1 MIHRSLWLVLVF
13 TVVMLSSATVA
24 RAADRQRVLFED
36 EFAGKLGDGWSWVY
50 EDPPNWRVV
59 AGKFQIRPTG
69 GSSWM
74 KNRDGRN
81 YLVRTPPEVQG
92 GELAV
97 EVFVENRPTQPYE
110 HAGLMWYYDDDH
122 YVTLNKEQIDGK
134 PTVLWVV
141 EKAGI
146 PQPPFGDTPYQNDGI
161 WLRSAGARHP
171 DHRRVPY
178 DGAGT
183 VAHGRQP
190 GVAGPWPRENLP
202 TRRLRSEERPGP
214 LGYLQPFPR
223 CPIGEVI
230 KRAGLDISRL
240 LFGTGP
246 SPRQVFFYYRGTRL
260 YAARKGPYKA
270 HFVTQSAYGPDKP
283 VKHDPPLL
291 YHLGH
296 DPSERF
302 DIATAHPDVLRDIA
316 EEVERH
322 QATVVPARSQLE
334 ETVIQQ
340 ER

>member
-1 MIHRSLWLVLVF
+1 M
-13 TVVMLSSATVA
+13 
-24 RAADRQRVLFED
+24 
-36 EFAGKLGDGWSWVY
+36 
-50 EDPPNWRVV
+50 
-59 AGKFQIRPTG
+59 
-69 GSSWM
+69 
-74 KNRDGRN
+74 
-81 YLVRTPPEVQG
+81 
-92 GELAV
+92 
-97 EVFVENRPTQPYE
+97 
-110 HAGLMWYYDDDH
+110 
-122 YVTLNKEQIDGK
+122 
-134 PTVLWVV
+134 
-141 EKAGI
+141 
-146 PQPPFGDTPYQNDGI
+146 
-161 WLRSAGARHP
+161 
-171 DHRRVPY
+171 
-178 DGAGT
+178 
-183 VAHGRQP
+183 
-190 GVAGPWPRENLP
+190 
-202 TRRLRSEERPGP
+202 
-214 LGYLQPFPR
+214 
-223 CPIGEVI
+223 I

>member
-161 WLRSAGARHP
+161 WLRL
-171 DHRRVPY
+171 RVL
-178 DGAGT
+178 GT
-183 VAHGRQP
+183 QITGEYRTTAQEPWRTVGNRELPVHG
-190 GVAGPWPRENLP
+190 
-202 TRRLRSEERPGP
+202 
-214 LGYLQPFPR
+214 
-223 CPIGEVI
+223 
-230 KRAGLDISRL
+230 
-240 LFGTGP
+240 
-246 SPRQVFFYYRGTRL
+246 
-260 YAARKGPYKA
+260 
-270 HFVTQSAYGPDKP
+270 
-283 VKHDPPLL
+283 
-291 YHLGH
+291 
-296 DPSERF
+296 
-302 DIATAHPDVLRDIA
+302 
-316 EEVERH
+316 
-322 QATVVPARSQLE
+322 PARICLHAGYAPKNDPDRWATFSHFRVVRLE
-334 ETVIQQ
+334 K
-340 ER
+340 